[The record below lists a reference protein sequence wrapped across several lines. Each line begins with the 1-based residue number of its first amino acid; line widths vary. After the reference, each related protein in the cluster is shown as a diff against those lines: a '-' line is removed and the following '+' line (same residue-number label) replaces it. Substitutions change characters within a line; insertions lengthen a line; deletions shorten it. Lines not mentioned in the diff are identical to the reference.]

1 MAQPT
6 IAIIGTGLIGTSIGL
21 GLLGRTDRKYQVVG
35 ADRER
40 NRARIAKKMGA
51 IDQDVGSLEE
61 AVSSAGLI
69 ILAVPVQATR
79 HLLREMVPYLGEGS
93 IVTDTSS
100 TKADVMRWADEHLPR
115 TVDFVGSHPMAG
127 KERSGPEAATADLF
141 KDAMWAITPSRYAR
155 AAAVSTIVGLVESL
169 GANALHIDAAEHDQY
184 AAAVSHMPLMLSVA
198 LFRLIRDSHGWEDA
212 ALMAGP
218 GFKDLTRLAS
228 GDPTMGTDIVA
239 TNKEAIVHWLR
250 RYREELE
257 TIEKAIDMGHETIHD
272 LFASTQLDRDSWML
286 NPQTRRMPEGPALP
300 SAQDA
305 IGQFLGGAMY
315 NRFKDMSSQQPPSM
329 DSEELR
335 RKLNEADKRR
345 DS

>member
-1 MAQPT
+1 MSQPT

-21 GLLGRTDRKYQVVG
+21 GMMARTDRKYRVLG

-61 AVSSAGLI
+61 AVSAAGLI
-69 ILAVPVQATR
+69 VLSVPVQATR
-79 HLLREMVPYLGEGS
+79 HLLREMAPYVPQGT

-100 TKADVMRWADEHLPR
+100 TKSDVMVWAEEFLPR
-115 TVDFVGSHPMAG
+115 NVDFVGGHPMAG

-155 AAAVSTIVGLVESL
+155 EQAVSTVVGLVESL

-228 GDPTMGTDIVA
+228 GDPVMGTDIVA

-250 RYREELE
+250 RYREELA
-257 TIEKAIDMGHETIHD
+257 TIEQAIELGHETVHD
-272 LFASTQLDRDSWML
+272 LFASTQLDRDAWLL
-286 NPQTRRMPEGPALP
+286 NPRSRRMPEGPPLP

-315 NRFKDMSSQQPPSM
+315 NRFKDMSAQTPNM

-335 RKLNEADKRR
+335 RKLREADKK
-345 DS
+345 SEP